1 MTGLKAAKNNE
12 LVKWIAYR
20 LFRKHPELFQF
31 VCAKNKIEHN
41 IADYRCVERAATC
54 FIDDS

>member
-31 VCAKNKIEHN
+31 ICAKNKIEHN
-41 IADYRCVERAATC
+41 IAD
-54 FIDDS
+54 